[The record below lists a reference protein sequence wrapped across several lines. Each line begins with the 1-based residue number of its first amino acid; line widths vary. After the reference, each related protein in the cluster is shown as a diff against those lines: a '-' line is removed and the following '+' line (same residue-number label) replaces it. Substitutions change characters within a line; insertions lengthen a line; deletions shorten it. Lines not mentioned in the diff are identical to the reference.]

1 MQSKLI
7 SQRKNF
13 EEEFGQYEQRL
24 RELEVIAQNSEAM
37 RNQSARFEQE
47 LIRKQEELKHAKS
60 QVESL
65 KKGIKDL
72 ESEKF
77 QKVKLEADFSRLS
90 ESNQALVNKITRYEE
105 QLEKQRQELSVHRSR
120 LD

>member
-65 KKGIKDL
+65 KKGIKDF